1 MSRSDYS
8 DDCYG
13 WELICYRGAVKS
25 AIRGKRGQALLN
37 ELVEALDALPEKSL
51 SAESL
56 VSRDGEYCALG
67 ALGRMRGMIMEP
79 TDPDDVDASE
89 VAKMFGVATALAAEI
104 MFENDEVISENRWV
118 KVETFGPL
126 PRHGMRERTVKV
138 ADPLAGERRWLHM
151 REWAM
156 SNLFPAA
163 AANAA
168 QKCS

>member
-1 MSRSDYS
+1 MNRSDYS
-8 DDCYG
+8 DDCDG

-56 VSRDGEYCALG
+56 VSPDGEYCALG

-89 VAKMFGVATALAAEI
+89 VAEMFGVATALAAEI
-104 MFENDEVISENRWV
+104 MFENDEGIPENRWV
-118 KVETFGPL
+118 KVETFGPI
-126 PRHGMRERTVKV
+126 PRYGRRERTVRV

-163 AANAA
+163 A
-168 QKCS
+168 KKKEVGK